1 MTKPTLQIYVVK
13 DGFSTSHK
21 TKKYIKSEYHIAL
34 EEEATL
40 SLPERTITLYADDK
54 FHINDL
60 EIVLERE
67 KGFYLIMFI
76 SDDDKAKEASDA
88 LSDFILN
95 ELKVFYEEKSN
106 EEQLIIKNM
115 SAASELLFDGQEKKT
130 TASTPKPNK
139 IVLTDELRNRFI
151 VELEKLLNK
160 AVLTDRGFNFN
171 CNEHNYI
178 DGSFSIEVYEIQKHD
193 EQLLFSG
200 RVSDRGV
207 FFYRWSAERSLW
219 EQTTLSQSQVTKL
232 KKTTKAYFEEYLKG
246 LKDENN

>member
-1 MTKPTLQIYVVK
+1 MSKPTLQIYVVK

-34 EEEATL
+34 EETITL
-40 SLPERTITLYADDK
+40 SLPEREITLYADDK

-95 ELKVFYEEKSN
+95 ELKVFYEEKSK

-115 SAASELLFDGQEKKT
+115 SAASELLFDGQAKKAAIST
-130 TASTPKPNK
+130 TTPAK

-160 AVLTDRGFNFN
+160 AVLTDGGFNLICSQHHPEDYFN
-171 CNEHNYI
+171 
-178 DGSFSIEVYEIQKHD
+178 IEVYEIQKHD

-200 RVSDRGV
+200 RASERGV
-207 FFYRWSAERSLW
+207 FFYRWRAERSLW

-232 KKTTKAYFEEYLKG
+232 KKTTQAYFEEYLKG
-246 LKDENN
+246 LEDENN